1 MGKRKKRLLKHLFTD
16 RLMAKQGTIMVVDD
30 NKSILQAL
38 ELLLPRYFA
47 KVITLSNPNQIDS
60 TLRENAVDVALLDM
74 NYSSKVN
81 NGNEGLYWLSYVKE
95 RFPSVYSIR
104 RDRIGG

>member
-1 MGKRKKRLLKHLFTD
+1 
-16 RLMAKQGTIMVVDD
+16 MAKQGTIMVVDD

-95 RFPSVYSIR
+95 RFPSVQAVKFTAYAEI
-104 RDRIGG
+104 